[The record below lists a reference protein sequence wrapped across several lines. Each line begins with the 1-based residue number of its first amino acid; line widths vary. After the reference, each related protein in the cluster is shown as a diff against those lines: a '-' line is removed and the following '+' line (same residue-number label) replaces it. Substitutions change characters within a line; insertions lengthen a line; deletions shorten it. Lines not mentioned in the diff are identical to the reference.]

1 MRAVLHTLLPRILT
15 GVDAELAATLGPDFR
30 SGGWHGRRLAD
41 LVRAGAELTL
51 ASAVAEQLVGPDSLG
66 EFAASAQRHAADGLS
81 AQVLRQVV
89 VTGHAAALRT
99 ALADVDRTDR
109 VALMALV
116 SWAAR
121 LGPLIEQAEMAAFLD
136 WHRQAGHGQQVRRET
151 VRALLSGALLDVPAG
166 TAYLV
171 GLVAPAAGAGT
182 AGTPGTAGT
191 AGTDPEVGR
200 IVAELLET
208 TALVLPRPRYAVL
221 LQPLP
226 APAPALLG
234 RVAVPA
240 LDRLTVPV
248 RVALAAGVVG
258 ELDTAYRE
266 AVRVWRLLR
275 RHRYPAGRYDLF
287 AVMAEHLVTADPD
300 AADRLRVLAAPLA
313 DSPVLADT
321 LRGWLQGGDLDR
333 QQAAATL
340 HVHPNTLD
348 RRLRHIEEL
357 TGLSTRR
364 PGDLW
369 LLRLA
374 LSARPAGT
382 VQT

>member
-1 MRAVLHTLLPRILT
+1 MRAVLHTLIPRILT

-30 SGGWHGRRLAD
+30 AGGRHGRRLPD
-41 LVRAGAELTL
+41 LVRAGAELSL

-66 EFAASAQRHAADGLS
+66 EFAASARGHAADGLS
-81 AQVLRQVV
+81 AQVLRRVV
-89 VTGHAAALRT
+89 VSGHAAALRA

-109 VALMALV
+109 IALMSLV

-121 LGPLIEQAEMAAFLD
+121 LGPLIEQTEMTAFLN
-136 WHRQAGHGQQVRRET
+136 WHRQSGHSQQVRRET
-151 VRALLSGALLDVPAG
+151 VRALLRGTPLDLPAG
-166 TAYLV
+166 TGYLV
-171 GLVAPAAGAGT
+171 CLVAPAGGPD
-182 AGTPGTAGT
+182 GP
-191 AGTDPEVGR
+191 GTDPEVGR
-200 IVAELLET
+200 ITAELLET
-208 TALVLPRPRYAVL
+208 TALVLPRRRYVVL
-221 LQPLP
+221 LQPLAAQP
-226 APAPALLG
+226 PALLG

-240 LDRLTVPV
+240 LDQLTGPV
-248 RVALAAGVVG
+248 LVAVAAGVLG
-258 ELDTAYRE
+258 ELDAAYRE

-275 RHRYPAGRYDLF
+275 RHRYPPGRYDLF
-287 AVMAEHLVTADPD
+287 AVIAEHLVAADPA

-364 PGDLW
+364 HADLW

-374 LSARPAGT
+374 LSARPDRAAGT
-382 VQT
+382 VQR

>member
-1 MRAVLHTLLPRILT
+1 MRAVLNTLLPRILT
-15 GVDAELAATLGPDFR
+15 GVDAELAATLGPDFAA
-30 SGGWHGRRLAD
+30 GGRHGRRLAE
-41 LVRAGAELTL
+41 LVRVGAELTL
-51 ASAVAEQLVGPDSLG
+51 ASAVAEQPVAPDGLA
-66 EFAASAQRHAADGLS
+66 EFAASARAHAADGLS
-81 AQVLRQVV
+81 AQTLRQVV
-89 VTGHAAALRT
+89 VTGHAAALRA

-121 LGPLIEQAEMAAFLD
+121 LGPVVEQVEMAAFLD
-136 WHRQAGHGQQVRRET
+136 WHRESGHAQQAGRAT
-151 VRALLSGALLDVPAG
+151 VRALLRGVPPGVPAG
-166 TAYLV
+166 TGYLV
-171 GLVAPAAGAGT
+171 GLVAPAGDGGRDAGPD
-182 AGTPGTAGT
+182 PG
-191 AGTDPEVGR
+191 VGR
-200 IVAELLET
+200 IAAELLEAT
-208 TALVLPRPRYAVL
+208 TLVLPRPRYAVL
-221 LQPLP
+221 LQPLA
-226 APAPALLG
+226 APPPALLA

-240 LDRLTVPV
+240 LDRLTAPV

-258 ELDTAYRE
+258 ELDAAYRE

-275 RHRYPAGRYDLF
+275 RHRYPPGRYDLF
-287 AVMAEHLVTADPD
+287 AVIAEHLVAADPA
-300 AADRLRVLAAPLA
+300 AADRLRVLTAPLA

-321 LRGWLQGGDLDR
+321 LRGWLRGGDLDR
-333 QQAAATL
+333 HQAAAAL

-374 LSARPAGT
+374 LSARPDRAGT
-382 VQT
+382 VQR